1 MEVPRRRSVHPG
13 PESGHL
19 SAHAT
24 GAERAGLSARR
35 RTVHRGARPGT
46 RAARPT
52 PRDSPASDAAPTAR
66 GPSPPR
72 RTCAPGRAGLV
83 AALRASRRPHTPR
96 TRRPRKSPPRSSPDQ
111 PPLNHL
117 DGENHSG
124 LLLAREGRWQLKE
137 ARPAGATPGT
147 HLCSGG
153 KPVAKKNVQGGYGT
167 YIRSSPTLGEEG
179 GASTRHHFPSLP
191 RANSIRHRFGRHP
204 LPLLL
209 GDRGRCALSP
219 LKSAHLLAHAPL
231 DPDDGESPPWAGSSL
246 APAFSSS
253 RGWRVQGPGSQG
265 SEGPEGPPSQPENPQ
280 GFQLGGRDPD
290 ECALGLAFWLV
301 PVRARCFYRSPSH
314 TFTPYALLNGEKNNP
329 AFHIKQQN
337 GPRVFQ
343 EQIKTAGLSLLC
355 PRKKGKLK
363 KCASK
368 AIPDCKQVFP
378 NVWDCSWSLFPERK
392 D

>member
-1 MEVPRRRSVHPG
+1 MCAGTSGPRRRPPRLAAAPHPKN
-13 PESGHL
+13 
-19 SAHAT
+19 AT
-24 GAERAGLSARR
+24 TAEKPTPFKSNVWRLKPLYEGRQEGAAEFARGR
-35 RTVHRGARPGT
+35 HNTQARPQT
-46 RAARPT
+46 
-52 PRDSPASDAAPTAR
+52 
-66 GPSPPR
+66 
-72 RTCAPGRAGLV
+72 
-83 AALRASRRPHTPR
+83 
-96 TRRPRKSPPRSSPDQ
+96 
-111 PPLNHL
+111 NH
-117 DGENHSG
+117 E
-124 LLLAREGRWQLKE
+124 AREGRWQLKE

>member
-1 MEVPRRRSVHPG
+1 MWVTHPPALPGRRVLHFELPAAG

-124 LLLAREGRWQLKE
+124 LLLVGQ
-137 ARPAGATPGT
+137 T
-147 HLCSGG
+147 SGG
-153 KPVAKKNVQGGYGT
+153 LNHCTRAGKKVRRNSHAAATTPKPGLK
-167 YIRSSPTLGEEG
+167 PT
-179 GASTRHHFPSLP
+179 TRQ
-191 RANSIRHRFGRHP
+191 
-204 LPLLL
+204 
-209 GDRGRCALSP
+209 
-219 LKSAHLLAHAPL
+219 K
-231 DPDDGESPPWAGSSL
+231 GS
-246 APAFSSS
+246 
-253 RGWRVQGPGSQG
+253 
-265 SEGPEGPPSQPENPQ
+265 
-280 GFQLGGRDPD
+280 
-290 ECALGLAFWLV
+290 
-301 PVRARCFYRSPSH
+301 
-314 TFTPYALLNGEKNNP
+314 
-329 AFHIKQQN
+329 
-337 GPRVFQ
+337 
-343 EQIKTAGLSLLC
+343 
-355 PRKKGKLK
+355 
-363 KCASK
+363 
-368 AIPDCKQVFP
+368 
-378 NVWDCSWSLFPERK
+378 
-392 D
+392 